1 MPERQARAATECFK
15 FPPDVLATPVVL
27 KHLWC
32 IGARHSCF
40 GNLRCGR
47 SHSGELHRGSDD
59 TQGAIGFKGSPL
71 AQMHWVRKRLPDFL
85 RRVSQFSDE
94 NERPLLSVLSYLR
107 TACRTWCVML
117 AIGHLLL
124 LVFLF
129 VVMDCS
135 MRSRWRLRAS
145 R

>member
-1 MPERQARAATECFK
+1 
-15 FPPDVLATPVVL
+15 PVVL

-32 IGARHSCF
+32 IGARYCCF

-47 SHSGELHRGSDD
+47 SHSGELRRGSDPA
-59 TQGAIGFKGSPL
+59 QAAIGFKESPL
-71 AQMHWVRKRLPDFL
+71 AQMRWVGKRLPDVF
-85 RRVSQFSDE
+85 RRVTQFSNE
-94 NERPLLSVLSYLR
+94 NERPPLSVLSYLR
-107 TACRTWCVML
+107 TACRTWHVLL

-129 VVMDCS
+129 VAMDCS